1 MREMSEFCFGL
12 ESSDDIYAP
21 VIVLEFCLRAENH
34 EEEFLIGSILE
45 NLTVGSDFL
54 KLPLIHEVNHRPK
67 VSSVSR
73 ESIWSPGENR
83 VIPSLSE
90 SIKESIESFASS

>member
-1 MREMSEFCFGL
+1 MGKMSEFCFCL

-21 VIVLEFCLRAENH
+21 VIVLELGLRAEDH
-34 EEEFLIGSILE
+34 EEEFLIWCILE
-45 NLTVGSDFL
+45 YLTISSDFL
-54 KLPLIHEVNHRPK
+54 KFPLIHKIDHRPE

-90 SIKESIESFASS
+90 SIKEGIESFASS